1 MMGHAACIP
10 LFRAKAGQERRDII
24 ITHALQAFNSLVL
37 PSLFAVC
44 SYIHFPKWHLRS
56 TEHTRKSL
64 SVMQR
69 LLSSPHLIHLHQN
82 DRITC
87 FAKHK
92 GLSKSHRYF
101 IFFVSMSTVRSEVV
115 FVPCCFYSWWLLLKC
130 LHFKTAQERSPVLP
144 AMRKLWSGKCVIII
158 LYFDVWTA
166 ILFIYLFYFTSPL
179 KRLCLLILYIFS
191 SGGGTVV

>member
-10 LFRAKAGQERRDII
+10 LFRAKAGQERKDII

-37 PSLFAVC
+37 LSLFAVC

-64 SVMQR
+64 SVIQR

-92 GLSKSHRYF
+92 GLSKSR
-101 IFFVSMSTVRSEVV
+101 R
-115 FVPCCFYSWWLLLKC
+115 
-130 LHFKTAQERSPVLP
+130 
-144 AMRKLWSGKCVIII
+144 
-158 LYFDVWTA
+158 
-166 ILFIYLFYFTSPL
+166 YLFFLSACPPSDL
-179 KRLCLLILYIFS
+179 RWCLCHAVFIPDDYYLNVCISKQHKSAHLFFQPCESYEV
-191 SGGGTVV
+191 GNV